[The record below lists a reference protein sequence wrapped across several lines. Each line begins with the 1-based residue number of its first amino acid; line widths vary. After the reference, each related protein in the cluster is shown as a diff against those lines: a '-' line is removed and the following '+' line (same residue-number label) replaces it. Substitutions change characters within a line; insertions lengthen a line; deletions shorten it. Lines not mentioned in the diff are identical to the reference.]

1 MKKEKNNNSIAAI
14 ARRNLENED
23 RQTTLLSKRVQ
34 VEVVEITIKVI
45 LTLPRIKELVLKWK
59 SLHNKVL
66 ECGEQPRN
74 LFQTIIV

>member
-34 VEVVEITIKVI
+34 VEVVEITIKVV

-66 ECGEQPRN
+66 ECREQQRN